1 MMLPEAMKTMKSI
14 VKLDSSQ
21 ILVTLSAKLP
31 SYSGVKWCRF
41 THEEQTKHQKPI
53 GFTDF
58 VQFVKQ
64 EAEFANDPVFS
75 PDALKRERN
84 KSTNASEQRGRVAR
98 PRRQNNTNTGQ
109 SFSSVTKSKETG
121 RTVIPLPQT
130 ASCAVCEGNH
140 SVVKCHSIMNASAI
154 ERYDIFS
161 SKGLCFKCAK
171 PGHLARDCQFKSI
184 CGECGRRHHTFLHRN
199 EPIGKDS
206 KPHPKGK
213 PSQDR
218 TQGRG
223 ESTPSTSAKANAS
236 GVSLT
241 SHVESAV
248 TNSKLVPVYVSHR
261 DHPKKEMKDY
271 ALLDDASNT
280 TFVTTKIQEV
290 LALEGVDTKLMLS
303 TMSGKEF
310 ISVSRIDGLVAERL
324 DRREK
329 VQLPK

>member
-1 MMLPEAMKTMKSI
+1 MTSENSLRQTQEAMKTMKSMTE
-14 VKLDSSQ
+14 LDSSQ

-41 THEEQTKHQKPI
+41 AHEEQTKHQKPI
-53 GFTDF
+53 GFKDF

-64 EAEFANDPVFS
+64 EAEVANDSVFS

-84 KSTNASEQRGRVAR
+84 KSTNASEQRG
-98 PRRQNNTNTGQ
+98 
-109 SFSSVTKSKETG
+109 SSQDQDGKI
-121 RTVIPLPQT
+121 IPAQ
-130 ASCAVCEGNH
+130 ASP
-140 SVVKCHSIMNASAI
+140 
-154 ERYDIFS
+154 S
-161 SKGLCFKCAK
+161 SPL
-171 PGHLARDCQFKSI
+171 
-184 CGECGRRHHTFLHRN
+184 ECSRGHHTLLHRN

-213 PSQDR
+213 PSQDG

-223 ESTPSTSAKANAS
+223 ESTPSTSANANAS
-236 GVSLT
+236 SISLT

-248 TNSKLVPVYVSHR
+248 ITNSKLVPVYVSHR

-271 ALLDDASNT
+271 PLLDDASDT

-290 LALEGVDTKLMLS
+290 LGLKGVETELTLS

-310 ISVSRIDGLVAERL
+310 ISVSRIDGLVS
-324 DRREK
+324 
-329 VQLPK
+329 